1 MNKQV
6 LLIDD
11 DEDEEEFFRTAVN
24 SLNTDI
30 AFAAINDSEKAF
42 KELRRP
48 EILLPSVI
56 FVDINMPRFN
66 GWEFLSEL
74 KKDKRLQ
81 QIPVVMY
88 STSAHENDATRAAVL
103 GAFAFWTKPYR
114 FSDLAAKLEY
124 LIDNL

>member
-30 AFAAINDSEKAF
+30 IFAAIHDSEIAF

-48 EILLPSVI
+48 EIILPNVI

-88 STSAHENDATRAAVL
+88 STSTHVNDANRAVYL
-103 GAFAFWTKPYR
+103 GALAFWTKPYR
-114 FSDLAAKLEY
+114 YTELAARLEN
-124 LIDNL
+124 LIKSL